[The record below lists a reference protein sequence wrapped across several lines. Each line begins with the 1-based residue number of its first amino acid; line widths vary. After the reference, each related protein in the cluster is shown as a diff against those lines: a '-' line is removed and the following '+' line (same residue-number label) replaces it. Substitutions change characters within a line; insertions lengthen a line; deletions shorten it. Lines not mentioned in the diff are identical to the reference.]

1 MVSKI
6 SDVKKVGGVGGGGEI
21 GLSNPP
27 NSILLHV
34 VLKNIRFYLETR
46 LGRSSNVW
54 SSSERKKSVNTTFD
68 VKIDASSNIQC
79 KKNNEKRNILYFS
92 FYVSW

>member
-46 LGRSSNVW
+46 LGRSSNV
-54 SSSERKKSVNTTFD
+54 
-68 VKIDASSNIQC
+68 
-79 KKNNEKRNILYFS
+79 
-92 FYVSW
+92 